1 MMAAIMA
8 GGDGTRLRPVISALP
23 KPMAPIAGKPVM
35 EHIICLLK
43 HCGITHLSAT
53 LRYMPESIT
62 EYFEDGKKFD
72 VRLSYSIE
80 ENPLGTA
87 GGVKAAIGSGYK
99 RDVLVI
105 SGDAACDFNLHELI
119 ECHRRHKSAVT
130 MALFPSKEPMGYG
143 LVLTDPKGLVRSF
156 IEKPNWERVVTNY
169 VNTGIYIISPE
180 AMAMIPENEKSD
192 FAQDLFP
199 ALMKKGMRI
208 QGCSMDGY
216 WCDIGTP
223 RAYYQCNL
231 DAIDGKLKLYSNS
244 IPAVE
249 NQLRISPH
257 TAATHRKSHRAR
269 AVLPCRDR
277 ALLMRAL
284 SENLME
290 AGADFTDGINLHTS
304 NGHVRISAR
313 ADKNALQIES
323 DSARL
328 CGKYANLARFLKDS
342 E

>member
-1 MMAAIMA
+1 MMAVIMA
-8 GGDGTRLRPVISALP
+8 GGNGTRLRPVISGLP

-43 HCGITHLSAT
+43 HWGITDMCAT
-53 LRYMPESIT
+53 LRYMPESIL
-62 EYFEDGKKFD
+62 EYFGDGEKFG
-72 VRLSYSIE
+72 VRLSHNIE
-80 ENPLGTA
+80 EQPLGTA
-87 GGVKAAIGSGYK
+87 GGVKAAIGSRYS
-99 RDVLVI
+99 RDILVI
-105 SGDAACDFNLHELI
+105 SGDAACDFNLSELM

-130 MALFPSKEPMGYG
+130 LALFPAKEPLEYG
-143 LVLTDPKGLVRSF
+143 LVLTDPTGRVRSF
-156 IEKPNWERVVTNY
+156 IEKPDWERVVTNY
-169 VNTGIYIISPE
+169 VNTGIYIVSPE
-180 AMAMIPENEKSD
+180 AMSMIPENEKYD

-199 ALMKKGMRI
+199 ALMEKGFRI
-208 QGCSMDGY
+208 QGCSMNGY

-231 DAIDGKLKLYSNS
+231 DAIDGKLRLFSDC
-244 IPAVE
+244 IPAE
-249 NQLRISPH
+249 KPLGIS
-257 TAATHRKSHRAR
+257 ACDAEIHRESHRAKT
-269 AVLPCRDR
+269 VIPCHDR

-304 NGHVRISAR
+304 GGHVRISAR

-323 DSARL
+323 DSVKL
-328 CGKYANLARFLKDS
+328 CGKYANLAKSLKDS